1 MIGHVQKGMLIE
13 DFLPAASEA
22 KQPANKS
29 GKPILITHSI
39 GQLLQQIRNE
49 WGKTRGHSIISGHPS
64 RPLPCA
70 FVGICGL
77 SAAQL

>member
-49 WGKTRGHSIISGHPS
+49 WGKQEATLSSQAT
-64 RPLPCA
+64 LQ
-70 FVGICGL
+70 GL
-77 SAAQL
+77 CPVRL